1 MKTVAFIPIKLNN
14 ERTPGKNIKPF
25 SDGTPLMN
33 FVQTS
38 LLKLKQAGYI
48 DEIYVYCSDEAVMDY
63 ILDGITFL
71 QRPAFLDRKETKG
84 TEIYREFVNTV
95 EADVYVLA
103 HATSPFV
110 TAEHIRECVEAVQ
123 SGKYDSAFSAKKLQ
137 NFLWCDNKPLNFVLN
152 DPPRTQDMKPIYI
165 EQSTPYVFTKDT
177 FLQHGART
185 GIYPY
190 ICECDDIECIDIDYP
205 EDFEF
210 ADVVY
215 MNYLKRKREM

>member
-38 LLKLKQAGYI
+38 LLKLKKEGII
-48 DEIYVYCSDEAVMDY
+48 DELYVYCSDGAVMDY
-63 ILDGITFL
+63 ILEGIDFL
-71 QRPAFLDRKETKG
+71 RRPDFLDRKETKG
-84 TEIYREFVNTV
+84 TEIYREFVNTI

-110 TAEHIRECVEAVQ
+110 TVGHIRACVEAVR
-123 SGKYDSAFSAKKLQ
+123 SGKYDSAFCAKKLQ
-137 NFLWCDNKPLNFVLN
+137 NFLWCDNKPMNFVLN

-165 EQSTPYVFTKDT
+165 EQSTPYVFTKDV
-177 FLQHGART
+177 FMQYEART
-185 GIYPY
+185 GVNPY
-190 ICECDDIECIDIDYP
+190 ICECNDIECIDIDYP
-205 EDFEF
+205 EDFVF

-215 MNYLKRKREM
+215 TNYLKGRKGM